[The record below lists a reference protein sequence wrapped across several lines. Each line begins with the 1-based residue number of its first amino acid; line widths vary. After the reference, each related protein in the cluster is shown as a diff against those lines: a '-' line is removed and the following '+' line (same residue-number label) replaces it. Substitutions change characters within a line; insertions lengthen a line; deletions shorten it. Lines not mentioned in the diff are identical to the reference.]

1 LFQQIKFFKKMK
13 STKTMIAIAA
23 LAISLGSCTK
33 LALPGKGGKDVKVTI
48 TSEETLTV
56 KAGETVTLALP
67 TALAHDGYAVINQ
80 SKIAANSAIDATT
93 LATYTYTAPA
103 EFAAGTTTD
112 EVMVSND
119 HHLYTSIG
127 HVELPNVA
135 EPSGYPQHYTVNVH
149 IKFVDGT
156 GKALK

>member
-1 LFQQIKFFKKMK
+1 LFHTIKFFKKMK
-13 STKTMIAIAA
+13 STKTMIAIVA
-23 LAISLGSCTK
+23 LAVSFGSCTK
-33 LALPGKGGKDVKVTI
+33 LDLTGKGGKDVKATI

-56 KAGETVTLALP
+56 KAGETITLALP

-80 SKIAANSAIDATT
+80 SKIASNSAIDAIT

-103 EFAAGTTTD
+103 ELPAGITTD

-119 HHLYTSIG
+119 HHVYTSIG

-135 EPSGYPQHYTVNVH
+135 EPIGYPQHYTVNVH
-149 IKFVDGT
+149 IQFVDGA
-156 GKALK
+156 GKAVK